1 MRVVI
6 AGGSGFIGTALTEA
20 LNGEGHDVVVISRKR
35 RHVEGAASAGW
46 DDDLVAL
53 FDGAGAVVNLAGAN
67 VGAHRWTSSYRKEIL
82 DSRVSSTRAIVDAI
96 LHCVRPPA
104 LVNASAVGFYGDT
117 SIPGDESQPAGA
129 TFLADICRLWE
140 AEAERAGTVTRVA
153 VLRLGLVLD
162 RNEGALPRMAGP
174 MKFFIG
180 GPLGPGDQWMPW
192 VHRDVVIGAFRWA
205 IASPQVHGP
214 YNITAPGIVR
224 MKEFSKALGT
234 ALHRPSWLPV
244 PSIVLRIVLGL
255 QADLVIHGQYAH
267 PMRTEMDGFRFRHP
281 HLAEALASL

>member
-20 LNGEGHDVVVISRKR
+20 LIRVGHDVVVISRTR
-35 RHVEGAASAGW
+35 RHTEGAASAGW
-46 DDDLVAL
+46 DDDLVAS
-53 FDGAGAVVNLAGAN
+53 FDGAEAVVNLAGAN
-67 VGAHRWTSSYRKEIL
+67 IGAHRWTSSYRREIL
-82 DSRVSSTRAIVDAI
+82 DSRVNATRTIVDA
-96 LHCVRPPA
+96 LVRCVRPPA
-104 LVNASAVGFYGDT
+104 LVNVSAVGFYGDT

-129 TFLADICRLWE
+129 TFLADVCRLWE
-140 AEAERAGTVTRVA
+140 AEAERAGAVTRVA
-153 VLRLGLVLD
+153 LLRLGLVLD
-162 RNEGALPRMAGP
+162 REEGALPRMAGP

-180 GPLGPGDQWMPW
+180 GPLGPGNQWMPW
-192 VHRDVVIGAFRWA
+192 VHREDVVRAFLWA
-205 IASPQVHGP
+205 IASPHVHGP

-281 HLAEALASL
+281 YLAEALASL